1 MEQEIATLV
10 LNTLDISTD
19 ISAATYY
26 NHIIDNQFGTITNN
40 RCNLTWKNINLK
52 NLLGVLYDRY
62 ETFNLYLYQIAQSCA
77 FSITAPIVA
86 AAPSSAPFLLV
97 DVRLKG
103 LPFLNNTYSNFTRN
117 NTDTVLLTSYVL
129 VNTVPGG
136 AGVLTPMFNP
146 TIFTFVKLL

>member
-1 MEQEIATLV
+1 MNITEY
-10 LNTLDISTD
+10 DI
-19 ISAATYY
+19 
-26 NHIIDNQFGTITNN
+26 
-40 RCNLTWKNINLK
+40 W
-52 NLLGVLYDRY
+52 YDEMYDKY
-62 ETFNLYLYQIAQSCA
+62 ETFNLYLYQIAQSGA

-129 VNTVPGG
+129 VNTLPGG

-146 TIFTFVKLL
+146 TIFTFGKTTENVNITIDMRCTNNQSYPNIIADQSFGTFSFFV